1 MIVAYNRIYNRMD
14 IEQIK
19 LYRLT
24 NQHLLE
30 PADCI
35 TVVRDLCG
43 IQAQFLSN
51 ALHAIRIRSTDMS
64 ADSANNLIRSWAIRG
79 TMHIFAQEDL
89 PLMLYKGRNHFL
101 RPCDTMAGD
110 ESITHDR
117 KVYFSD
123 LIIDSIAAGITAR
136 DELKEV
142 CFSHGMSETEA
153 ESIFNAWG
161 GLIRALCESG
171 RICYTIQKGKSL
183 RICPEFEPLET
194 DTAQIEL
201 ARRYFTN
208 YAPAT
213 IKDAS
218 YFFATTQ
225 AQVKKWLSQLPI
237 TSTICDGKQYFSIA
251 TGMDYNYNIAPCIF
265 LAGFDPLMLGYR
277 KDVSLYLPEEHI
289 RKVFTLTGII
299 KPTVLYYGKIIGTW
313 SLKRNKLTI
322 TPFEPL
328 SAQVKK
334 QIEDHAQ
341 VTFNESVCIC

>member
-19 LYRLT
+19 LYRLI
-24 NQHLLE
+24 NQHLLD

-89 PLMLYKGRNHFL
+89 PLMLYKGRSHFL

-251 TGMDYNYNIAPCIF
+251 TGRNYNYSIAPCIF

-277 KDVSLYLPEEHI
+277 KEDSLYLPEEHI

-328 SAQVKK
+328 PVQAKK
-334 QIEDHAQ
+334 KIEDHAQ
-341 VTFNESVCIC
+341 LTFNESVCIC